1 MALSFKSFP
10 ESQLRHL
17 STASASSST
26 LTLTSKAARGRPFP
40 TVRRQ
45 HGPWRRPGWSW
56 SHSESPGSL
65 SGECGRVR
73 YPQPVVSSPVV
84 LELLMGQIIKLK
96 HLIVASSAQPCM
108 QASSAQVLGK
118 QCPGLGVCGGGS
130 SARRGRRE
138 SVAPA
143 EGQAEQYWSRVPSPP
158 AWSCAHHRPLSW
170 SVK

>member
-96 HLIVASSAQPCM
+96 HLIVASSAQPCV

-118 QCPGLGVCGGGS
+118 QCPGLGVCGGEAVPGAGAGRAWLQQRARQNSIGAGS
-130 SARRGRRE
+130 HHHLRGR
-138 SVAPA
+138 VHIT
-143 EGQAEQYWSRVPSPP
+143 GLSPG
-158 AWSCAHHRPLSW
+158 L
-170 SVK
+170 